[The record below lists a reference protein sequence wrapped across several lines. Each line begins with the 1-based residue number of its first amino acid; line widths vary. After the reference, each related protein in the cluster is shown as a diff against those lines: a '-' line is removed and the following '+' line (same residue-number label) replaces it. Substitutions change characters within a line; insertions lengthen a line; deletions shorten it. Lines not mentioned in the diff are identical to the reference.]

1 MFSVLKFELSYR
13 FRRPATYAYFAIL
26 FLLCFLFVT
35 TDAITIGGAVGN
47 VNKNSP
53 YTIHQV
59 VMILT
64 LIGALI
70 ISAVMGTPVFRDFEH
85 NIHEIIFTTPVSK
98 LQYLGG
104 RFAGSYI
111 TALFIF
117 SGIVLGIFTG
127 LYMPWVDKEQIGP
140 FMLKAYTTPF
150 FEFVVPNVFIL
161 GVIFFATGTL
171 LRNQLAIYV
180 QGMAFLIIYLVLSSL
195 AGDVETNPA
204 ASLLDPFGI
213 NSAFYLT
220 RYWTPAEKN
229 ILTVPFESYL
239 LWNRLIW
246 LAVALIIATLTY
258 RFFTFSKSASL
269 TKFRKKKFQE
279 TNLSTP
285 VGNLNPGPATL
296 LYNNHMKWKQWWH
309 QVRFDFTGVVR
320 SVTFL
325 AIVLCGVFLLLGQIP
340 DAAKMYGTSIYP
352 VTYAIIDD
360 LSSNFFLF
368 ILIVI
373 TFFSGELVWK
383 ERESRINNLTDALPV
398 SGWITMS
405 AKFFSLC
412 LIVAMMQLIVIAIGV
427 LIQTLNGFYRYDFA
441 VYFKYLFVSQY
452 PGMVLLILLAFF
464 IHNLV
469 NNKFLGHTLMI
480 VYFIGRIAASAMGFT
495 HYMIWYGVT
504 PSAPYSDMNGFAH
517 FLYPKFML
525 LIYWGSLGVILFV
538 SGILISRQGSE
549 INFKTRWKQLQ
560 MKWHAGEGKRV
571 ILISLI
577 VFLVSGSF
585 IFYNTNILHS
595 YKTDKTLRHLQAE
608 YEKIYKKYLDYNQPR
623 ITEVNLHVDLTPEKR
638 YAHITGYYYIK
649 NKSSK
654 PIDTLLV
661 SWSDDEVKIN
671 KLNFGILSE
680 EVENFNRHF
689 TIHKLAHP
697 LLPGDSSKVD
707 FDLEY
712 IHRGFAN
719 NEEELGLEY
728 NGTFIG
734 KSYLPSFGYSEE
746 AELQDNS
753 DRRKEGLQPKT
764 HTMRL
769 LSDSAAVRNTYLAND
784 ADWIKYECVIST
796 SADQI
801 AISPGYLQKEWTSG
815 NRRYFHYKMDAPILN
830 FYSFLSARYAVFKDK
845 YKGVN
850 IEIYYHP
857 THQWNIQRM
866 NDAIKKTLD
875 YCQQNFSPYQFHQVR
890 IIEFPKYATFAQSFP
905 NTIPF
910 SEAIGFIYHVE
921 NEDDIDN
928 AFYVTSHE
936 VAHQWWGHQVTGA
949 NTQGSTMM
957 VESMAQYTALMVM
970 EKEYGKAAMQ
980 KFLKYELDEYLMG
993 RSGERIAEQPLAFND
1008 GQGYIHYQKG
1018 SLVMYAMRD
1027 YIGEDSLNTAFRR
1040 FIRTY
1045 GFQSAPYVQSPEMVK
1060 YIKAVTPDSLKNV
1073 VDDMFDKITLFDL
1086 KCNSVQC
1093 EKKGNRY
1100 SVTMELEAKKY
1111 YADSSGNQ
1119 KQTRINDWIDVGI
1132 LKKDEKGKPE
1142 YLYLQKH
1149 KFTEGKT
1156 TVTILVNEAAQEAGI
1171 DPLHK
1176 LIDRLSEDNTKPVT
1190 VKS

>member
-1 MFSVLKFELSYR
+1 MLSVLKFELSYR
-13 FRRPATYAYFAIL
+13 FRRPATYVYFAIL

-35 TDAITIGGAVGN
+35 TDAIIIGGAVGN

-59 VMILT
+59 VMLLT

-85 NIHEIIFTTPVSK
+85 NIHEIIFTTPVTK
-98 LQYLGG
+98 FQYLAG
-104 RFAGSYI
+104 RFAGSYL

-117 SGIVLGIFTG
+117 SGTLFGILTG
-127 LYMPWVDKEQIGP
+127 LYMPWVDKAQIGP
-140 FMLKAYTTPF
+140 FMLQAYTIPF
-150 FEFVVPNVFIL
+150 LEFVIPNVFIL

-171 LRNQLAIYV
+171 FRNQLAIYV
-180 QGMAFLIIYLVLSSL
+180 QGMAFLILYLVLSSL
-195 AGDVETNPA
+195 SGDVETNPA
-204 ASLLDPFGI
+204 TSLLDPFGI
-213 NSAFYLT
+213 NSGFYLT

-229 ILTVPFESYL
+229 TLTVPFESYL
-239 LWNRLIW
+239 LWNRILWMSI
-246 LAVALIIATLTY
+246 ACIIAFLTY
-258 RFFTFSKSASL
+258 HFFAFSKSASL
-269 TKFRKKKFQE
+269 KKFRKKKFVE
-279 TNLSTP
+279 STSLPYSGELNHTSVTLSYSTKDRW
-285 VGNLNPGPATL
+285 N
-296 LYNNHMKWKQWWH
+296 QWWH
-309 QVRFDFTGVVR
+309 QVKFDFKGIYR

-325 AIVLCGVFLLLGQIP
+325 AIVCCGILLLLGQIP
-340 DAAKMYGTSIYP
+340 DAGKMYGTTVYP
-352 VTYAIIDD
+352 VTYAIVDD
-360 LSSNFFLF
+360 LSGNFFIF

-398 SGWITMS
+398 PMWLTMT

-412 LIVAMMQLIVIAIGV
+412 LIVAIMQFLVIGV
-427 LIQTLNGFYRYDFA
+427 GVLTQTIKGFYRYDFA

-480 VYFIGRIAASAMGFT
+480 VYFIGRIATSAMGLT
-495 HYMIWYGVT
+495 HHMIWYGSST
-504 PSAPYSDMNGFAH
+504 SSPYSDMNGFGH
-517 FLYPKFML
+517 FLFPKYMY

-538 SGILISRQGSE
+538 TGILIARQGSE
-549 INFKTRWKQLQ
+549 INLSTRWKQLKL
-560 MKWHAGEGKRV
+560 KWQAGEGKR
-571 ILISLI
+571 ILLI
-577 VFLVSGSF
+577 AAIIFVLSGSF

-608 YEKIYKKYLDYNQPR
+608 YETKYRKYLDFNQPR
-623 ITEVNLHVDLTPEKR
+623 ITEVNLKVDLIPEKR
-638 YAHITGYYYIK
+638 YAHIRGYYYIK
-649 NKSSK
+649 NKSSL

-671 KLNFGILSE
+671 RLNFGILSE
-680 EVENFNRHF
+680 EVENFNKHF

-712 IHRGFAN
+712 IHQGFAN
-719 NEEELGLEY
+719 NESELGLEY
-728 NGTFIG
+728 NGTFIN
-734 KSYLPSFGYSEE
+734 KSYLPAFGYSEE
-746 AELQDNS
+746 VELQNNS
-753 DRRKEGLQPKT
+753 DRRKEGLKPKT

-769 LSDSAAVRNTYLAND
+769 LSDSAATRNTYLSND
-784 ADWIKYECVIST
+784 ADWIRYECIIST
-796 SADQI
+796 SPDQI
-801 AISPGYLQKEWTSG
+801 AISPGYLQKEWTSD
-815 NRRYFHYKMDAPILN
+815 NKRYFHYKMDAPILN
-830 FYSFLSARYAVFKDK
+830 FYSFLSARYAVFRDK

-1027 YIGEDSLNTAFRR
+1027 YIGEDSLNKAFRN
-1040 FIRTY
+1040 FIKTY

-1060 YIKAVTPDSLKNV
+1060 YIKAVTPDSLKYM
-1073 VDDMFDKITLFDL
+1073 VDDMFNKITLYDL
-1086 KCNSVQC
+1086 KCNSVTG
-1093 EKKGNRY
+1093 EKKGNQY
-1100 SVTMELEAKKY
+1100 QITMELEATKY

-1119 KQTRINDWIDVGI
+1119 KQTPINDWIDVGI
-1132 LKKDEKGKPE
+1132 LKKDDQRKPK
-1142 YLYLQKH
+1142 YLYLKKH
-1149 KFTEGKT
+1149 KFTDGKT
-1156 TVTILVNEAAQEAGI
+1156 TVTIMVNEAPQEAGI